1 MQVRYKNMKSAASY
15 DGAMAMLSKDS
26 SFKYK
31 NKHKKAL
38 GCQILR
44 NNTKPSYAV

>member
-26 SFKYK
+26 SFKYE

-44 NNTKPSYAV
+44 NNNKPSYVA